1 MNAVTAVNIGSSVR
15 LAARTFDVKIS
26 TGHLLSQNLKNSS
39 KYSKYETKQ
48 IISHK
53 QEKGS

>member
-39 KYSKYETKQ
+39 KYSTYETKQ